1 MPHPSVQDGLGLVR
15 TKHVHPMTRP
25 RAGRLAF
32 TLVEVL
38 VVIGVIVI
46 LLGILL
52 PGLASVRRE
61 SLASSCLSN
70 LRQISIAH
78 LSYMTVH
85 KERFADV
92 GLPHGSLGA
101 PERSFLNTLKPYSD
115 EPLMFRSPL
124 DTSPHWPADLGGE
137 GEPINNG
144 SPPLYRLTSYGMNNY
159 LSRTFSPL
167 AALEGAG
174 AGADALSR
182 VRSPESTICFLRMV
196 DRGLYAS
203 SDHPHVEEWDPDPS
217 SSADSP
223 SVAASQVQVNSID
236 QGKPSE
242 SSRSSW
248 SFIDGRVQAI
258 EFGRLFETSTS
269 NRFDPAISASMQ
281 SGLQ

>member
-1 MPHPSVQDGLGLVR
+1 
-15 TKHVHPMTRP
+15 MTRP